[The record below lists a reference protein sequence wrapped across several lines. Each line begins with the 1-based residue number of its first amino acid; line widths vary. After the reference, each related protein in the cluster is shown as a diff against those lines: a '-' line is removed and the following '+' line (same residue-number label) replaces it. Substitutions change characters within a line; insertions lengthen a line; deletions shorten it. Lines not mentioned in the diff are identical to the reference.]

1 MSIQEFAFQLS
12 KKVQEQHSVKI
23 GRSHIYELIAL
34 DQGYKTYNAF
44 IAQNLLLGS
53 EYDDSE
59 DYYQHELID
68 ALTLEILNNPP
79 KTDYSNYN
87 EDELHWDDYEGRSLL
102 EHITAIIIKLKNL
115 LKIDISEELYLSI
128 SKTIYRELLWL
139 NLEAINFRSLREGL
153 SYINFENGPVTDLE
167 FEDEYIEF
175 SQIEEHFEKILS
187 YAKERNN
194 VDAHALIGS
203 YYRYLANQIAP
214 YGRSGSNFGSQWDNN
229 KQKYIHSDETKKN
242 KAQYEEYI
250 KQAEYFE
257 SYNQNSPLNLDEI
270 NWDADTETVYKQ
282 VLYLCNRGDIDAIE
296 YFLYE
301 KMFKTD
307 EEAWLYIYIAQHCDV
322 DFTQDDFRAYNA
334 YTGED
339 YDDYGPIAISG
350 REAIQYAI
358 NLPELNKEKD
368 DLARKLAQE
377 LFEEI

>member
-1 MSIQEFAFQLS
+1 MNKSLELKIEKIMSIQEFAFQLS

-139 NLEAINFRSLREGL
+139 NLEAINFRSLREG
-153 SYINFENGPVTDLE
+153 
-167 FEDEYIEF
+167 
-175 SQIEEHFEKILS
+175 
-187 YAKERNN
+187 
-194 VDAHALIGS
+194 
-203 YYRYLANQIAP
+203 
-214 YGRSGSNFGSQWDNN
+214 
-229 KQKYIHSDETKKN
+229 
-242 KAQYEEYI
+242 
-250 KQAEYFE
+250 
-257 SYNQNSPLNLDEI
+257 
-270 NWDADTETVYKQ
+270 
-282 VLYLCNRGDIDAIE
+282 
-296 YFLYE
+296 
-301 KMFKTD
+301 
-307 EEAWLYIYIAQHCDV
+307 
-322 DFTQDDFRAYNA
+322 
-334 YTGED
+334 
-339 YDDYGPIAISG
+339 
-350 REAIQYAI
+350 
-358 NLPELNKEKD
+358 
-368 DLARKLAQE
+368 
-377 LFEEI
+377 

>member
-1 MSIQEFAFQLS
+1 MNKSLELKIEKIMSIQEFAFQLS

-194 VDAHALIGS
+194 
-203 YYRYLANQIAP
+203 R
-214 YGRSGSNFGSQWDNN
+214 
-229 KQKYIHSDETKKN
+229 
-242 KAQYEEYI
+242 
-250 KQAEYFE
+250 
-257 SYNQNSPLNLDEI
+257 
-270 NWDADTETVYKQ
+270 
-282 VLYLCNRGDIDAIE
+282 
-296 YFLYE
+296 
-301 KMFKTD
+301 
-307 EEAWLYIYIAQHCDV
+307 
-322 DFTQDDFRAYNA
+322 
-334 YTGED
+334 
-339 YDDYGPIAISG
+339 
-350 REAIQYAI
+350 
-358 NLPELNKEKD
+358 LPS
-368 DLARKLAQE
+368 
-377 LFEEI
+377 